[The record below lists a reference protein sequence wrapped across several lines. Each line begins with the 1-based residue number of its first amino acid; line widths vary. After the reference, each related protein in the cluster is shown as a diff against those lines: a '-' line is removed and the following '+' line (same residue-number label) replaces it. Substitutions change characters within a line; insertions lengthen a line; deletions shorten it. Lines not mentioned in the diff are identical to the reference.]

1 MPRYREGGVMAF
13 TSTNDLSAQAVGS
26 IVKIDSSNSPSNVV
40 LAAAATDALV
50 GTTLDQAAAGQTITV
65 RLRSAA
71 GTLSV
76 KLGGTVAV
84 GDAITANGSGLG
96 ITTVTAGNQILGY
109 ALEAGASGDVI
120 EVLPAMAKV

>member
-13 TSTNDLSAQAVGS
+13 TSTNDLSSTAVGT
-26 IVKIDSSNSPSNVV
+26 IVKIDSSNAPGSVV
-40 LAAAATDALV
+40 PAAAATDKLV

-76 KLGGTVAV
+76 KLGGTVSV
-84 GDAITANGSGLG
+84 GDAVTSNASGAG
-96 ITTVTAGNQILGY
+96 VATTTAGDQILGY
-109 ALEAGASGDVI
+109 ALEAGVSGDVI
-120 EVLPAMAKV
+120 ELLPAVAKV